1 MFCLIEHLDVWILSP
16 LLVGGLCFVLLFV
29 LARCARVEPQRSF
42 HSTDSAGM
50 QMWRRAAKL
59 SSCDVFTPEICYT
72 HTLSQT
78 HTDTH
83 TLCWH
88 AARLCRGRSGGRTG
102 HPARLAAQL
111 RPWLGSP
118 PPSACTHGVGRS
130 HSPPNL
136 HTHTEWCTAAV
147 FNPPPGCRLHT
158 YMLDGRWGVEDV
170 GGGEGGG
177 CWGNPCKH
185 TYRHTQAWCQLAVKS
200 GGWPLAV
207 IKHQLGSGQPT
218 GAPPCCPVHSSTS
231 QLASS
236 STPPSSPPPPLCTLA
251 ESEIFSSHIC
261 GNKCS
266 SHRKLWSF
274 SSSIISIFSHVNT
287 EIYFHNDHMFALR
300 RAHLCCLI
308 MHKMETWTWGETQF
322 QSDFLRF
329 YSTQSFR

>member
-1 MFCLIEHLDVWILSP
+1 M
-16 LLVGGLCFVLLFV
+16 
-29 LARCARVEPQRSF
+29 LARCSAVSGEKRW
-42 HSTDSAGM
+42 TDGSPSSVGSSAP
-50 QMWRRAAKL
+50 AL
-59 SSCDVFTPEICYT
+59 
-72 HTLSQT
+72 
-78 HTDTH
+78 
-83 TLCWH
+83 
-88 AARLCRGRSGGRTG
+88 ARL
-102 HPARLAAQL
+102 
-111 RPWLGSP
+111 
-118 PPSACTHGVGRS
+118 SATVCMYSWCWQVTLT
-130 HSPPNL
+130 PQPT

-170 GGGEGGG
+170 GGGGGG
-177 CWGNPCKH
+177 CWGNPCEH

-287 EIYFHNDHMFALR
+287 EIYFHNDHMLALR

>member
-16 LLVGGLCFVLLFV
+16 LLVEGVCFVLLFV

-83 TLCWH
+83 THYVGTLLGCVGGEAVDGRVTQLGWQLSSGLGWALRH
-88 AARLCRGRSGGRTG
+88 RLHVLMVLAG
-102 HPARLAAQL
+102 HTHPPTYTHTQSDVQQPCLILLLAADYTPTCWMGGEGL
-111 RPWLGSP
+111 R
-118 PPSACTHGVGRS
+118 
-130 HSPPNL
+130 
-136 HTHTEWCTAAV
+136 
-147 FNPPPGCRLHT
+147 
-158 YMLDGRWGVEDV
+158 MWGE
-170 GGGEGGG
+170 EGGG
-177 CWGNPCKH
+177 CWGNPCEH

-261 GNKCS
+261 SNKCS

-329 YSTQSFR
+329 DSTQSFR

>member
-177 CWGNPCKH
+177 VGATPANTH
-185 TYRHTQAWCQLAVKS
+185 TDTHRPDVSWLWKVEADHSLWLSTNWAPASRLELRHA
-200 GGWPLAV
+200 
-207 IKHQLGSGQPT
+207 
-218 GAPPCCPVHSSTS
+218 AP
-231 QLASS
+231 
-236 STPPSSPPPPLCTLA
+236 STPPPAS
-251 ESEIFSSHIC
+251 
-261 GNKCS
+261 
-266 SHRKLWSF
+266 
-274 SSSIISIFSHVNT
+274 
-287 EIYFHNDHMFALR
+287 
-300 RAHLCCLI
+300 
-308 MHKMETWTWGETQF
+308 
-322 QSDFLRF
+322 
-329 YSTQSFR
+329 

>member
-1 MFCLIEHLDVWILSP
+1 MFCLIEHLDIWILSP
-16 LLVGGLCFVLLFV
+16 CLLGAFVLCSCSSWPAVPAWSLNAHFTARTQRGCKCDAVQPNFHHVTFSHPKSATHTHSHRLTQTHTHYVGTLLGCVGGEAVDGRVTQLGWQLSSGLGWALRHRLHVLMV
-29 LARCARVEPQRSF
+29 LAGHTHPP
-42 HSTDSAGM
+42 T
-50 QMWRRAAKL
+50 
-59 SSCDVFTPEICYT
+59 YT
-72 HTLSQT
+72 HTQSDVQQPCLI
-78 HTDTH
+78 
-83 TLCWH
+83 L
-88 AARLCRGRSGGRTG
+88 L
-102 HPARLAAQL
+102 LAADYT
-111 RPWLGSP
+111 PTCW
-118 PPSACTHGVGRS
+118 
-130 HSPPNL
+130 
-136 HTHTEWCTAAV
+136 
-147 FNPPPGCRLHT
+147 
-158 YMLDGRWGVEDV
+158 M
-170 GGGEGGG
+170 GGEGLRMWGEERGG
-177 CWGNPCKH
+177 CWGNPCEH

-287 EIYFHNDHMFALR
+287 EIYFHNDHIFALR